1 MTRRTVIAAA
11 IVAAWLAGIATLA
24 RRELFRGETERM
36 VQAGLL
42 IAPGAEYFTV
52 TRDSDRVGYA
62 SSTIDTSA
70 TRIHVSEFLLTEE
83 TEGKAV
89 RRMAVRGIVNLTR
102 GMRLTDFRFDLGE
115 SYGPWS
121 AVGTY
126 SADSVLTVVTTAGHA
141 KPDTTRRQLHGQ
153 LMLPTT
159 VPLAMVLER
168 RPVVGRHRAFTLYDP
183 MRDSVYDVAVHI
195 RAESLFVITDSATL
209 DPSTT
214 RWTVANQD
222 TVRAWR
228 IETVGGGI
236 VSGWVDEKGR
246 IVRTAPFGEFT
257 LHRTAYEIA
266 FQNWSLDNKEHPRA
280 VVPPPSAA
288 DTLAAGAA
296 HD

>member
-1 MTRRTVIAAA
+1 VTRRTVLAAA
-11 IVAAWLAGIATLA
+11 IVAAWLGGVAALA
-24 RRELFRGETERM
+24 RRELFRGEAERM

-42 IAPGAEYFTV
+42 IAPGAQYFTV

-70 TRIHVSEFLLTEE
+70 TRIHVSEFLLTEDP
-83 TEGKAV
+83 EGSAV

-102 GMRLTDFRFDLGE
+102 GMHLTDFRFDLGE

-121 AVGTY
+121 SVGTV
-126 SADSVLTVVTTAGHA
+126 SADSMLTVVTTSGHA
-141 KPDTTRRQLHGQ
+141 KPDTTRRQLRGQ

-168 RPVVGRHRAFTLYDP
+168 RPVVGRHQTFTLYDP
-183 MRDSVYDVAVHI
+183 LRDTVYDISVHI

-209 DPSTT
+209 DPSTA
-214 RWTVANQD
+214 RWTAANQD

-228 IETVGGGI
+228 LETVGGGI

-246 IVRTAPFGEFT
+246 IVRAVPLGEFT
-257 LHRTAYEIA
+257 VHRTAYEIA
-266 FQNWSLDNKEHPRA
+266 FQNWTLDNREHPRA
-280 VVPPPSAA
+280 AVPSPLAA
-288 DTLAAGAA
+288 DSVAANAA